1 MKTEVI
7 AEQHKAVQEH
17 HEVVDLLSLIPE
29 DFAEIQYA
37 PQINTKK
44 KSMELFNSE
53 L

>member
-1 MKTEVI
+1 MKTEVV
-7 AEQHKAVQEH
+7 AEQHKPVQEH

-29 DFAEIQYA
+29 DFSEIQYA